1 MPRIFQAILLF
12 VVNSESLEEIYQQNL
27 KNEKKKTK
35 NTLFVFWELEKKMLI
50 HLYMYVH
57 YVEYEDPSLS

>member
-27 KNEKKKTK
+27 KNEKKKK
-35 NTLFVFWELEKKMLI
+35 NLVRILGVRKEDAYTFIHVCTLRRV
-50 HLYMYVH
+50 
-57 YVEYEDPSLS
+57 